1 MISVTKEAVEK
12 LKEVLEYPDNDTLR
26 LFIAG
31 AG

>member
-1 MISVTKEAVEK
+1 MISVTKEAADK
-12 LKEVLEYPDNDTLR
+12 LKEILEYPNNDTLR